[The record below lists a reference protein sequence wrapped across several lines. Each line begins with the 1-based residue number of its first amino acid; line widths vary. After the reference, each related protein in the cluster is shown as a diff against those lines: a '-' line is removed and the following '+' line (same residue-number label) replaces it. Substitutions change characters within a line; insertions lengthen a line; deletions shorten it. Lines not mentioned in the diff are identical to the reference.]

1 MNPNSLSRRR
11 QMSRHMADNAAG
23 PTPRSVFR
31 QLARAYGSP
40 IAAAEPRSTGEQT
53 RGEVADELR
62 EEAASYR
69 RLALRARTN
78 RGSTA
83 LKTAADQFDQDAR
96 RIDPSSLKR

>member
-1 MNPNSLSRRR
+1 MDPNSLGQRQ
-11 QMSRHMADNAAG
+11 QMSRHLADNAAG
-23 PTPRSVFR
+23 PTPRTARR
-31 QLARAYGSP
+31 QLARAYVSR
-40 IAAAEPRSTGEQT
+40 IAATERGATGQPT

-69 RLALRARTN
+69 RLALRARTH

-83 LKTAADQFDQDAR
+83 LKTAADQFDEDAR

>member
-1 MNPNSLSRRR
+1 LKKLDEPVPLLVPIFAVHHSL
-11 QMSRHMADNAAG
+11 
-23 PTPRSVFR
+23 
-31 QLARAYGSP
+31 RASP
-40 IAAAEPRSTGEQT
+40 